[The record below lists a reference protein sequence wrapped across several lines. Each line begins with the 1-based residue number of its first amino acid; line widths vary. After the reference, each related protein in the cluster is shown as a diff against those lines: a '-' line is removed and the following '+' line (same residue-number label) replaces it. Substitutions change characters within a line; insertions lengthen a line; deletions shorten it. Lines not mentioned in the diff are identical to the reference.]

1 MKIKIAICLVVSVLV
16 CACSS
21 TNQCKVPKQEG
32 VSLQQKRDKKIEFV
46 CTVLFELEIDPDELG
61 GQINPGTTP
70 NSHY

>member
-32 VSLQQKRDKKIEFV
+32 ISLQQKRDKHTE
-46 CTVLFELEIDPDELG
+46 DD
-61 GQINPGTTP
+61 TP
-70 NSHY
+70 FNSYYNSLKASETQNKHP